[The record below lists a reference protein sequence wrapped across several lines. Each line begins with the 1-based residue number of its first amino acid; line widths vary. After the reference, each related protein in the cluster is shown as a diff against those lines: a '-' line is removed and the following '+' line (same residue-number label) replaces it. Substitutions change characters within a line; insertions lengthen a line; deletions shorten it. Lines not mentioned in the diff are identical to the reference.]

1 MRLQALWH
9 GLHYSHMTNPP
20 SAANPADAP
29 DGEGAA
35 ATATAAVQSVSVST
49 DPLKLLG
56 QILVLA
62 VRHKASD
69 IHLRTRSHPILRIDG
84 ILRAV
89 REIPPLAPDLMD
101 RLARTMMSPRLAA
114 QFDRDHQVDLSIGF
128 KDIGRVRANLFHQ
141 RGSIGMVLRVIAT
154 SIPTLAE
161 LRVPELVGGFSQFA
175 RGLVLITGATG
186 SGKSTTLA
194 SLVNE
199 INANETTH
207 IITIEDPIEFLFSE
221 KRSIITQ
228 REIGIDTNSFAD
240 AMKASLR
247 EDPDVILL
255 GEMRDPE
262 TIETALTA
270 AETGHLVFST
280 VHSPAAAETV
290 SRVISA
296 FPPEL
301 QQTMRAKLAQNLMA
315 VVSQR
320 LLPRKGGQGRIIAC
334 EVMTVSALV
343 REYILDP
350 LKIKEIGDLIRKGTL
365 AEGMLSFDQSLLN
378 LCRAGEI
385 DSATALQYASSA
397 TDLKLKLEGF

>member
-1 MRLQALWH
+1 MADQ
-9 GLHYSHMTNPP
+9 N
-20 SAANPADAP
+20 SASTTVAPQTGPATPAQGIPAN
-29 DGEGAA
+29 
-35 ATATAAVQSVSVST
+35 T
-49 DPLKLLG
+49 DPLKLLS
-56 QILVLA
+56 QILAMA

-69 IHLRTRSHPILRIDG
+69 IHLRTRNHPILRVDG
-84 ILRAV
+84 ALRAV
-89 REIPPLAPDLMD
+89 REIPPLPPEFME
-101 RLARTMMSPRLAA
+101 RLARTMMSARLIA
-114 QFDRDHQVDLSIGF
+114 QFDKDHQVDLSIGF
-128 KDIGRVRANLFHQ
+128 KDIGRVRANVFYQ
-141 RGSIGMVLRVIAT
+141 RGSIGMVLRVINT
-154 SIPTLAE
+154 NIPSLAD
-161 LRVPELVGGFSQFA
+161 LRVPEIVNQFTQLE

-194 SLVNE
+194 SLINE
-199 INANETTH
+199 INTKQNHH

-228 REIGIDTNSFAD
+228 RELGIDTNSFAD
-240 AMKASLR
+240 AMKAALR

-290 SRVISA
+290 SRIISA
-296 FPPEL
+296 FPPES
-301 QQTMRAKLAQNLMA
+301 QQTMRAKLAQNLKG

-320 LLPRKGGQGRIIAC
+320 LLPHKGGQGRIVAC

-350 LKIKEIGDLIRKGTL
+350 LKIKEINDLIKKGSS
-365 AEGMLSFDQSLLN
+365 AEGMMAFDQSLFQLF
-378 LCRAGEI
+378 RTGDI
-385 DSATALQYASSA
+385 DEETALQYATSP

>member
-1 MRLQALWH
+1 
-9 GLHYSHMTNPP
+9 
-20 SAANPADAP
+20 
-29 DGEGAA
+29 
-35 ATATAAVQSVSVST
+35 
-49 DPLKLLG
+49 
-56 QILVLA
+56 
-62 VRHKASD
+62 
-69 IHLRTRSHPILRIDG
+69 
-84 ILRAV
+84 
-89 REIPPLAPDLMD
+89 
-101 RLARTMMSPRLAA
+101 
-114 QFDRDHQVDLSIGF
+114 
-128 KDIGRVRANLFHQ
+128 
-141 RGSIGMVLRVIAT
+141 
-154 SIPTLAE
+154 
-161 LRVPELVGGFSQFA
+161 
-175 RGLVLITGATG
+175 
-186 SGKSTTLA
+186 
-194 SLVNE
+194 
-199 INANETTH
+199 
-207 IITIEDPIEFLFSE
+207 
-221 KRSIITQ
+221 
-228 REIGIDTNSFAD
+228 
-240 AMKASLR
+240 MKASLR

>member
-1 MRLQALWH
+1 MRMNDAAKTAPAD
-9 GLHYSHMTNPP
+9 S
-20 SAANPADAP
+20 SAAI
-29 DGEGAA
+29 
-35 ATATAAVQSVSVST
+35 TSTT

-56 QILVLA
+56 QILAMA

-69 IHLRTRSHPILRIDG
+69 IHLRTRNHPILRVDG

-89 REIPPLAPDLMD
+89 REIPPLPPEFME
-101 RLARTMMSPRLAA
+101 RLAKTMMSARLQAE
-114 QFDRDHQVDLSIGF
+114 FDKAHQADLSIGF
-128 KDIGRVRANLFHQ
+128 KDIGRVRANVFYQ
-141 RGSIGMVLRVIAT
+141 RGSISMVLRVINT
-154 SIPTLAE
+154 YVPTLQE
-161 LRVPELVGGFSQFA
+161 LGVPEVVSKFSNLE
-175 RGLVLITGATG
+175 RGLVLVTGATG

-194 SLVNE
+194 ALINE
-199 INANETTH
+199 INASQTNH
-207 IITIEDPIEFLFSE
+207 ILTIEDPIEFLFSE

-228 REIGIDTNSFAD
+228 RELGIDTNSFAD
-240 AMKASLR
+240 AMRASLR

-290 SRVISA
+290 SRIISA
-296 FPPEL
+296 FPPEA
-301 QQTMRAKLAQNLMA
+301 QQTMRAKVAQNLKG

-320 LLPRKGGQGRIIAC
+320 LIAKKGGAGRTVAC
-334 EVMTVSALV
+334 EVMTVSQLI

-350 LKIKEIGDLIRKGTL
+350 LRIKEISDLIKKGNL
-365 AEGMLSFDQSLLN
+365 SEGMLSFDSHLFMLV
-378 LCRAGEI
+378 RAGTI
-385 DSATALQYASSA
+385 DEETALQSASSP